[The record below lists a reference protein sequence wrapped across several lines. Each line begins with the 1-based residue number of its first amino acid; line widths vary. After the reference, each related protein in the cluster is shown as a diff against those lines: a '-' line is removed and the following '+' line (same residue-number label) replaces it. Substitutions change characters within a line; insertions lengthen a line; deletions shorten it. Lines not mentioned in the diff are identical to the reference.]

1 VVDLAGV
8 AVADSAYPALALGII
23 ALMLVVGSFW
33 GRAGGL
39 IALGLVAALATA
51 AATADNR
58 FGEDRF
64 DYSPTSAGDV
74 RDSYDFGGGRFTL
87 DLSQV
92 SDVDALDGRDI
103 AIDGVGGRVEVVVP
117 DGMDV
122 AVETQVV
129 GGDSRVFDQR
139 SDGFDITQNGFRDG
153 GADVPDRTITID
165 LVAGEI
171 IVREA
176 A

>member
-1 VVDLAGV
+1 MLI
-8 AVADSAYPALALGII
+8 LG
-23 ALMLVVGSFW
+23 AFW

-39 IALGLVAALATA
+39 IAIGLVAALATA
-51 AATADNR
+51 ASTAGNHFDD
-58 FGEDRF
+58 EDRF
-64 DYSPTSAGDV
+64 YAPTNAGDV
-74 RDSYDFGGGRFTL
+74 QEQYDFGGGRFTL
-87 DLSQV
+87 DLSDV
-92 SDVDALDGRDI
+92 SDVDALDGRDVN
-103 AIDGVGGRVEVVVP
+103 IDGVGGRVEVVVP

-122 AVETQVV
+122 DVQTQVV

-139 SDGFDITQNGFRDG
+139 SDGFDITQNGFLDG
-153 GADVPDRTITID
+153 GDDVPDLSINID